1 VDRTLFPVP
10 RPRHIDGRDTPLSFK
25 LQQGGKAGKEGK
37 EGGGDFR
44 FQIED
49 FRSED

>member
-1 VDRTLFPVP
+1 MLFPVP
-10 RPRHIDGRDTPLSFK
+10 RPRHIDDRDTPLSFK
-25 LQQGGKAGKEGK
+25 LQQGGEAGK

-49 FRSED
+49 FRSKD